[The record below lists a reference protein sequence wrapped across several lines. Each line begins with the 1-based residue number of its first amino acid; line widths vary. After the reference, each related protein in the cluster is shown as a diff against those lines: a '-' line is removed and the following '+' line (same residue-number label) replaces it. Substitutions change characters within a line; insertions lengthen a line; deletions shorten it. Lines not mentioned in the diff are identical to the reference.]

1 MSDETLSRP
10 APLIARTTAGAG
22 HIAVAVAHWAGGH
35 TISEEELLRR
45 IIKARG
51 EAHAEK
57 VEEHSREARRA
68 QRKATKLRRIAAEDG
83 GLVPAAQS
91 DLDQADREVRRHQVA
106 LEALGDWE
114 ITDIDPGQVGHRR
127 KRIAAARC
135 TVLALPVAGVVVGAW
150 LLDGVVLLVSTLG
163 AVTACWARGNR
174 PFELT
179 VRPVPAELL
188 ADTARLAL
196 EAAEG
201 DEAEPVEE
209 IETADLGAW
218 RQALRLFAE
227 HAVAAAHLER
237 KGGVLAVDL
246 LQRLQASGLFLDKTP
261 DAFPAVL
268 RSADIPVKKI
278 SVDGTK
284 ALGVQYTDL
293 TAALKRL
300 PQLPV
305 HLVPDLTQKTGE
317 SKPLPHQ
324 SP

>member
-1 MSDETLSRP
+1 MSTRP
-10 APLIARTTAGAG
+10 GPLITRTTAGAG
-22 HIAVAVAHWAGGH
+22 NIAVFLAHWAGGH
-35 TISEEELLRR
+35 TVSEEELLRR
-45 IIKARG
+45 SLKALA
-51 EAHAEK
+51 EAHDEA
-57 VEEHSREARRA
+57 VDEHQREARRA
-68 QRKATKLRRIAAEDG
+68 HKRATKLRRIAAEDG

-91 DLDQADREVRRHQVA
+91 DLNRAEHEARRHETA

-114 ITDIDPGQVGHRR
+114 IRDVDPGQIRHRR
-127 KRIAAARC
+127 MRISALRC
-135 TVLALPVAGVVVGAW
+135 TALAAPVIGVGVGSW

-174 PFELT
+174 AFELT

-188 ADTARLAL
+188 AETARLVLKAD
-196 EAAEG
+196 EE
-201 DEAEPVEE
+201 DEAEEPQE
-209 IETADLGAW
+209 IESDDLGAW
-218 RQALRLFAE
+218 RQTLRLFVE
-227 HAVAAAHLER
+227 HAVAQAHLEK

-246 LQRLQASGLFLDKTP
+246 LQRLQASGLFLDRAP

-293 TAALKRL
+293 TSALGRL
-300 PQLPV
+300 PHLPV
-305 HLVPDLTQKTGE
+305 HLVPDLTQQAGE
-317 SKPLPHQ
+317 SKPLPRK

>member
-1 MSDETLSRP
+1 MSTRP
-10 APLIARTTAGAG
+10 GPLIARTTAGAG
-22 HIAVAVAHWAGGH
+22 HLAVFLAHWAGGH

-45 IIKARG
+45 IVKARA
-51 EAHAEK
+51 EAHTEA
-57 VEEHSREARRA
+57 VGEHHREGRRA
-68 QRKATKLRRIAAEDG
+68 HKRATKLRRIAAEDG
-83 GLVPAAQS
+83 GLVPAAQA
-91 DLDQADREVRRHQVA
+91 DLEAAEHEARRHEAA
-106 LEALGDWE
+106 LESLGDFE
-114 ITDIDPGQVGHRR
+114 IRDVDPGQVRHLRR
-127 KRIAAARC
+127 RIAARHCAAL
-135 TVLALPVAGVVVGAW
+135 TVPVAGVAVGAW

-163 AVTACWARGNR
+163 AVTACWMRGNT
-174 PFELT
+174 PFPLT

-196 EAAEG
+196 DPPED
-201 DEAEPVEE
+201 DEAEPVTE
-209 IETADLGAW
+209 IETADLGTW
-218 RQALRLFAE
+218 RAQLRLFVE

-246 LQRLQASGLFLDKTP
+246 LQQLQASGLFLDKAP

-268 RSADIPVKKI
+268 RAADLPVKKI
-278 SVDGTK
+278 SVNGDK

-293 TAALKRL
+293 TAALGRL

-324 SP
+324 GT

>member
-1 MSDETLSRP
+1 MSDETLNRP
-10 APLIARTTAGAG
+10 APLISRTANGAG
-22 HIAVAVAHWAGGH
+22 HFAVALAHWAGGH

-45 IIKARG
+45 IVKARADKHT
-51 EAHAEK
+51 EA
-57 VEEHSREARRA
+57 VEEHQREARRA
-68 QRKATKLRRIAAEDG
+68 HRKATKLRRIAAEDG

-91 DLDQADREVRRHQVA
+91 DLDAAEHTARRHELA
-106 LEALGDWE
+106 LVALGDFE
-114 ITDIDPGQVGHRR
+114 IRDVDPGQIRHRR
-127 KRIAAARC
+127 HRIAAARC
-135 TVLALPVAGVVVGAW
+135 ALLAVPLTGVVVGSW
-150 LLDGVVLLVSTLG
+150 MLDGIVFLLSTGG
-163 AVTACWARGNR
+163 AVAACCIRGNR
-174 PFELT
+174 PFERT

-196 EAAEG
+196 EPTE
-201 DEAEPVEE
+201 DEEEPVEE

-218 RQALRLFAE
+218 RQTLRLFVE

-237 KGGVLAVDL
+237 KGGVLAGDL
-246 LQRLQASGLFLDKTP
+246 LQRLQASGLFLDRTP

-278 SVDGTK
+278 SVDGVK

-317 SKPLPHQ
+317 S
-324 SP
+324 